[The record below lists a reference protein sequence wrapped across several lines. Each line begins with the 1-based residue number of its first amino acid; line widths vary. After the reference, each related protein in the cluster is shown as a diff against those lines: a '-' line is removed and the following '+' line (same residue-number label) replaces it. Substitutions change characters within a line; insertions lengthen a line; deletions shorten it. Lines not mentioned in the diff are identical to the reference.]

1 MTKIVLFNRNR
12 LNLKFIPKIKVVVI
26 GLSSVVGVLL
36 TATQAYSVST
46 IFKVKTEL
54 PSSERMAQTNQLAPD
69 FERHFKALGIEGSII
84 IYDLNQDQV
93 YQYNPTR
100 NTTPFLPASTFK
112 ILNSLIAL
120 ETKVIADEKTILTWD
135 GIQRSIPEWNQDLN
149 MKQAFRV
156 SAVWFY
162 QILAR
167 RVGYEP
173 MKDWVKQAGYGNQT
187 IGKPE
192 DIDQFWLEGELR
204 ITPQQQI
211 EFLRRLYNNELPFS
225 ERSLSIV
232 KDIMVVEKTPNY
244 TIRAKT
250 GWEGKGNPNIGWY
263 VGYVEQNQNVYFF
276 ATNIDIRKPED
287 AGDRQKLTRLCLQDL
302 SLAVNTQP

>member
-1 MTKIVLFNRNR
+1 MVF
-12 LNLKFIPKIKVVVI
+12 VI
-26 GLSSVVGVLL
+26 GLSSVGGILL
-36 TATQAYSVST
+36 TATQAQSVST
-46 IFKVKTEL
+46 IFRVKTEL
-54 PSSERMAQTNQLAPD
+54 KNSQMMAQTNNLAPD
-69 FERHFKALGIEGSII
+69 FERHFKGLEIEGSII
-84 IYDLNQDQV
+84 IYDLNRDQI

-112 ILNSLIAL
+112 ILSSLIAL
-120 ETKVIADEKTILTWD
+120 ETQVIADEKTVLSWD
-135 GIQRSIPEWNQDLN
+135 GIQRSIPAWNQDLN
-149 MKQAFRV
+149 IKQAFQA

-167 RVGYEP
+167 RVGYEQ
-173 MKDWVKQAGYGNQT
+173 MKDWVNQAGYGNQT

-211 EFLRRLYNNELPFS
+211 EFLRRFYSNELPFS

-276 ATNIDIRKPED
+276 ATNIEIRKPED
-287 AGDRQKLTRLCLQDL
+287 AGNRQKLTRLCLQDL

>member
-1 MTKIVLFNRNR
+1 MSKIMVVL
-12 LNLKFIPKIKVVVI
+12 I
-26 GLSSVVGVLL
+26 GLSSVGGVLL
-36 TATQAYSVST
+36 TATQAQSVST
-46 IFKVKTEL
+46 IFRVKTEL
-54 PSSERMAQTNQLAPD
+54 PNSEMMAQTNNLAPD
-69 FERHFKALGIEGSII
+69 FERHFKRLEIAGSII
-84 IYDLNQDQV
+84 IYDLNRDQV

-112 ILNSLIAL
+112 ILSSLIAL
-120 ETKVIADEKTILTWD
+120 ETQVIADEKTVLSWD
-135 GIQRSIPEWNQDLN
+135 GIQRSIPAWNQDLN
-149 MKQAFRV
+149 IKQAFQA

-167 RVGYEP
+167 RVGYEQ
-173 MKDWVKQAGYGNQT
+173 MKDGVNQAGYGNQT

-192 DIDQFWLEGELR
+192 DIDRFWLEGELR

-211 EFLRRLYNNELPFS
+211 EFLRRFYRNELPFS

-232 KDIMVVEKTPNY
+232 KEIMVAEKTPNY
-244 TIRAKT
+244 IIRAKT
-250 GWEGKGNPNIGWY
+250 GLEGKGNPNIGWY

-276 ATNIDIRKPED
+276 ATNIEIRKPED
-287 AGDRQKLTRLCLQDL
+287 IGNRQKLTRLCLQDL

>member
-1 MTKIVLFNRNR
+1 MFKILSFVL
-12 LNLKFIPKIKVVVI
+12 
-26 GLSSVVGVLL
+26 GLSGVGAVLL
-36 TATQAYSVST
+36 PAIQAQSVST
-46 IFKVKTEL
+46 ISLVKTEL
-54 PSSERMAQTNQLAPD
+54 SSSENIAQKDNLELN
-69 FERHFKALGIEGSII
+69 FERHFKELGIEGSII
-84 IYDLNQDQV
+84 IDDLNQNHS
-93 YQYNPTR
+93 YQYNPSR

-120 ETKVIADEKTILTWD
+120 ETKVITDEKTVLTWD
-135 GIQRSIPEWNQDLN
+135 GIQRSIPGWNQDLN
-149 MKQAFRV
+149 MREAFKV

-167 RVGYEP
+167 RVGYEQ
-173 MKDWVKQAGYGNQT
+173 MKYWVNQVGYGNKT

-192 DIDQFWLEGELR
+192 DIDHFWLDGELR

-211 EFLRRLYNNELPFS
+211 EFLRRLYSNKLPFS
-225 ERSLSIV
+225 TRSLSIV
-232 KDIMVVEKTPNY
+232 KDIMVVEKTQDY

-250 GWEGKGNPNIGWY
+250 GWEGKGTPNIGWY

-287 AGDRQKLTRLCLQDL
+287 ADARKVLTRRCLQDL
-302 SLAVNTQP
+302 SLALNTKP